1 MRTNDF
7 TAKQIILGLVEVVRL
22 EIESKKK
29 TLSIGDEELVQKIMS
44 KISEANKEFA
54 TEKEELR
61 YWGIVTREVAWYEAN
76 TEESE
81 EIINRLKSGDQ
92 LFAQK
97 FFYSTNTNGC
107 NISRFRSK
115 ILANIK
121 QTYKIEVSVEE
132 FGDILYTFL
141 WNEGTWSILDKYSR
155 KSSFFCWLSEVAQHE
170 LIRYLEDMKLI
181 NVTRER
187 TAGNT
192 RLLGLS
198 IAPEMWEYI
207 LNDTMPNGLYKDVL
221 FSTLVERNTEEKMMK
236 SFCLKIEDL
245 HRLQKKAEAD
255 LKDRLIR
262 SDRGY
267 EELVLRDKTPRV
279 IEVSEEFAKDF
290 CVWQEGKSNANPLA
304 DVLGVDLNH
313 EDLQK
318 KVVDFLYTIP
328 QKLKW
333 TEEERIVWTLR
344 FIEDTAPIEVAERI
358 GRKRSWV
365 DTKYSRLNARF
376 NKAVKDWWS
385 KNAKIVGESLVQ
397 IVIEHQ
403 TFIPLL
409 L

>member
-7 TAKQIILGLVEVVRL
+7 TAKQTILGLVEVVRL

-44 KISEANKEFA
+44 KVSEANKEFA

-97 FFYSTNTNGC
+97 FFYSTNTNRC

-376 NKAVKDWWS
+376 NKAVKEWWAE
-385 KNAKIVGESLVQ
+385 NAQ
-397 IVIEHQ
+397 
-403 TFIPLL
+403 
-409 L
+409 

>member
-7 TAKQIILGLVEVVRL
+7 TAKQTILGLVEVVRL

-29 TLSIGDEELVQKIMS
+29 TLSIGDEELVQKIMD
-44 KISEANKEFA
+44 KVSEANKEFA

-61 YWGIVTREVAWYEAN
+61 YWGVVTREVAWYEAN

-207 LNDTMPNGLYKDVL
+207 LNDTMSNGLYKDIL

-236 SFCLKIEDL
+236 SFCLKKEDL

-385 KNAKIVGESLVQ
+385 KNAK
-397 IVIEHQ
+397 
-403 TFIPLL
+403 
-409 L
+409 

>member
-1 MRTNDF
+1 MRTNSF
-7 TAKQIILGLVEVVRL
+7 TTKQTILGLVEVVRL
-22 EIESKKK
+22 EIESKNK
-29 TLSIGDEELVQKIMS
+29 TLSIGDNELVQKIMS

-61 YWGIVTREVAWYEAN
+61 YWSVVTREVAWYEAN

-81 EIINRLKSGDQ
+81 EIISRLKSGDR

-97 FFYSTNTNGC
+97 FFYSTNANGC

-121 QTYKIEVSVEE
+121 QTYKIEVSVED

-141 WNEGTWSILDKYSR
+141 WNEGTWSVLDKYSR
-155 KSSFFCWLSEVAQHE
+155 KSSFFCWLAEVAQHE
-170 LIRYLEDMKLI
+170 LVRYLEEMKLI

-187 TAGNT
+187 TVGNT

-207 LNDTMPNGLYKDVL
+207 LNDTMPNGLYKDFL
-221 FSTLVERNTEEKMMK
+221 FSTLVERDTEEKMMK
-236 SFCLKIEDL
+236 SFCLEKEEL
-245 HRLQKKAEAD
+245 HKLQKKAEAD

-262 SDRGY
+262 SDSGY
-267 EELVLRDKTPRV
+267 EDLVLRSKSPRI
-279 IEVSEEFAKDF
+279 IEVSDEFAKDF
-290 CVWQEGKSNANPLA
+290 CVWQEGKSNVSLLA
-304 DVLGVDLNH
+304 DVLGVDLNN

-318 KVVDFLYTIP
+318 KVVEFLYTIP

-376 NKAVKDWWS
+376 NKAIKEWWS
-385 KNAKIVGESLVQ
+385 KNVNE
-397 IVIEHQ
+397 
-403 TFIPLL
+403 
-409 L
+409 

>member
-7 TAKQIILGLVEVVRL
+7 TAKQTILGLVEVVRL

-44 KISEANKEFA
+44 KVSEANKEFA

-170 LIRYLEDMKLI
+170 LIRYLEDIKLI

-236 SFCLKIEDL
+236 SFCLKKEDL

-385 KNAKIVGESLVQ
+385 KKAK
-397 IVIEHQ
+397 
-403 TFIPLL
+403 
-409 L
+409 

>member
-7 TAKQIILGLVEVVRL
+7 TAKQTILGLVEVVRL

-44 KISEANKEFA
+44 KVSEVNKEFA

-121 QTYKIEVSVEE
+121 QTYKIEVSVEV

-170 LIRYLEDMKLI
+170 QIRYLEDMKLI

-221 FSTLVERNTEEKMMK
+221 FSTLVKRNTEEKMMK
-236 SFCLKIEDL
+236 SFCLKKEDL

-279 IEVSEEFAKDF
+279 IEVSEEFARDF

-344 FIEDTAPIEVAERI
+344 FIEDTAPVEVAERI

-365 DTKYSRLNARF
+365 DTKYSRLNVRF
-376 NKAVKDWWS
+376 NKAVKEWWAE
-385 KNAKIVGESLVQ
+385 NAK
-397 IVIEHQ
+397 
-403 TFIPLL
+403 
-409 L
+409 

>member
-7 TAKQIILGLVEVVRL
+7 TAKQTILGLVEVVRL

-44 KISEANKEFA
+44 KVSEANKEFA

-198 IAPEMWEYI
+198 IAPEMWKYI
-207 LNDTMPNGLYKDVL
+207 LNDTMPNGLYKDIL

-236 SFCLKIEDL
+236 SFCLKKEDL

-385 KNAKIVGESLVQ
+385 KNAK
-397 IVIEHQ
+397 
-403 TFIPLL
+403 
-409 L
+409 

>member
-7 TAKQIILGLVEVVRL
+7 TAKQTILGLVEVVRL

-29 TLSIGDEELVQKIMS
+29 TLTIGDEELVQKIMS
-44 KISEANKEFA
+44 KVSEANKEFA

-267 EELVLRDKTPRV
+267 EELVLRDKSPRV

-385 KNAKIVGESLVQ
+385 KNAK
-397 IVIEHQ
+397 
-403 TFIPLL
+403 
-409 L
+409 

>member
-7 TAKQIILGLVEVVRL
+7 TAKQTILGLVEVVRL

-44 KISEANKEFA
+44 KVSEVNKEFA

-207 LNDTMPNGLYKDVL
+207 LNDTMPNGLYKDIL

-236 SFCLKIEDL
+236 SFCLKKEDL

-365 DTKYSRLNARF
+365 DTKYSRLNVRF
-376 NKAVKDWWS
+376 NKAVKEWWAEH
-385 KNAKIVGESLVQ
+385 AK
-397 IVIEHQ
+397 
-403 TFIPLL
+403 
-409 L
+409 

>member
-7 TAKQIILGLVEVVRL
+7 TAKQTILGLIEVVRL

-29 TLSIGDEELVQKIMS
+29 TLTIGDEELVQKIMS
-44 KISEANKEFA
+44 KVSEANKEFA

-221 FSTLVERNTEEKMMK
+221 FSTLVKRNTEEKMMK
-236 SFCLKIEDL
+236 SFCLKKEDL

-279 IEVSEEFAKDF
+279 IEVSEEFARDF

-344 FIEDTAPIEVAERI
+344 FIEDTAPVEVAERI

-365 DTKYSRLNARF
+365 DTKYSRLNVRF
-376 NKAVKDWWS
+376 NKAVKEWWAE
-385 KNAKIVGESLVQ
+385 NAK
-397 IVIEHQ
+397 
-403 TFIPLL
+403 
-409 L
+409 

>member
-7 TAKQIILGLVEVVRL
+7 TAKQTILGLVEVVRL

-44 KISEANKEFA
+44 KVSEANKEFA

-221 FSTLVERNTEEKMMK
+221 FSTMVERNTEEKMMK
-236 SFCLKIEDL
+236 SFCLKKEDL

-255 LKDRLIR
+255 LKNRLIR

-344 FIEDTAPIEVAERI
+344 FIEDTAPVEVAERI

-365 DTKYSRLNARF
+365 DTKYSRLNVRF
-376 NKAVKDWWS
+376 NKAVKEWWAE
-385 KNAKIVGESLVQ
+385 NAK
-397 IVIEHQ
+397 
-403 TFIPLL
+403 
-409 L
+409 

>member
-7 TAKQIILGLVEVVRL
+7 TAKQTILGLIEVVRL

-29 TLSIGDEELVQKIMS
+29 TLTIGDEELVQKIMS
-44 KISEANKEFA
+44 KVSEANKEFA

-92 LFAQK
+92 LFVQK

-181 NVTRER
+181 NVTRGR

-236 SFCLKIEDL
+236 SFCLKKEDL

-365 DTKYSRLNARF
+365 DTKYSRLNVRF
-376 NKAVKDWWS
+376 NKAVKEWWAE
-385 KNAKIVGESLVQ
+385 NAK
-397 IVIEHQ
+397 
-403 TFIPLL
+403 
-409 L
+409 

>member
-1 MRTNDF
+1 MRTNSF
-7 TAKQIILGLVEVVRL
+7 TTKQTILGLVEVVRL
-22 EIESKKK
+22 EIESKNK
-29 TLSIGDEELVQKIMS
+29 TLSIGDNELVQKIMS
-44 KISEANKEFA
+44 KVSEANKEFA

-61 YWGIVTREVAWYEAN
+61 YWGVVTREVAWYEAN

-81 EIINRLKSGDQ
+81 EIISRLKSGDR

-97 FFYSTNTNGC
+97 FFYSTNANGC

-141 WNEGTWSILDKYSR
+141 WNEGTWSVLDKYSR
-155 KSSFFCWLSEVAQHE
+155 KSSFFCWLAEVAQHE
-170 LIRYLEDMKLI
+170 LVRYLEEMKLI

-187 TAGNT
+187 TVGNT

-207 LNDTMPNGLYKDVL
+207 LNDTMPNGLYKDFL
-221 FSTLVERNTEEKMMK
+221 FSTLVERDTEEKMMK
-236 SFCLKIEDL
+236 SFCLEKEEL
-245 HRLQKKAEAD
+245 HKLQKKAEAD

-262 SDRGY
+262 SDSGY
-267 EELVLRDKTPRV
+267 EDLVLRSKSPRI
-279 IEVSEEFAKDF
+279 IEVSDEFAKDF
-290 CVWQEGKSNANPLA
+290 CVWQEGKSNVSLLA
-304 DVLGVDLNH
+304 DVLGVDLNN

-318 KVVDFLYTIP
+318 KVVEFLYTIP

-376 NKAVKDWWS
+376 NKAIKEWWA
-385 KNAKIVGESLVQ
+385 KNVNE
-397 IVIEHQ
+397 
-403 TFIPLL
+403 
-409 L
+409 

>member
-221 FSTLVERNTEEKMMK
+221 FSTMVERNTEEKMMK

-385 KNAKIVGESLVQ
+385 KNAK
-397 IVIEHQ
+397 
-403 TFIPLL
+403 
-409 L
+409 

>member
-7 TAKQIILGLVEVVRL
+7 TAKQTFLGLVEVVRL
-22 EIESKKK
+22 EIESKNK
-29 TLSIGDEELVQKIMS
+29 TLTIGDEELVQKIMS
-44 KISEANKEFA
+44 KVSEANKEFA

-236 SFCLKIEDL
+236 SFCLKKEYL

-262 SDRGY
+262 SDSGY
-267 EELVLRDKTPRV
+267 EELVLRDKTSRV
-279 IEVSEEFAKDF
+279 IEVSEEFARDF

-365 DTKYSRLNARF
+365 DTKYSRLNVRF
-376 NKAVKDWWS
+376 NKAVKEWWAE
-385 KNAKIVGESLVQ
+385 NAK
-397 IVIEHQ
+397 
-403 TFIPLL
+403 
-409 L
+409 

>member
-7 TAKQIILGLVEVVRL
+7 TAKQTILGLVEVVRL

-29 TLSIGDEELVQKIMS
+29 TLSIGDEELVQKIMD
-44 KISEANKEFA
+44 KVSEANKEFA

-61 YWGIVTREVAWYEAN
+61 YWGVVTREVAWYEAN

-236 SFCLKIEDL
+236 SFCLKKEDL

-365 DTKYSRLNARF
+365 DTKYSRLNVRF
-376 NKAVKDWWS
+376 NKAVKEWWAE
-385 KNAKIVGESLVQ
+385 NA
-397 IVIEHQ
+397 
-403 TFIPLL
+403 T
-409 L
+409 

>member
-7 TAKQIILGLVEVVRL
+7 TAKQTILGLVEVVRL

-29 TLSIGDEELVQKIMS
+29 TLTIGDEELVQKIMS
-44 KISEANKEFA
+44 KVSEANKEFA

-376 NKAVKDWWS
+376 NKAVKEWWAE
-385 KNAKIVGESLVQ
+385 NAK
-397 IVIEHQ
+397 
-403 TFIPLL
+403 
-409 L
+409 

>member
-7 TAKQIILGLVEVVRL
+7 TAKQTILGLVEVVRL

-29 TLSIGDEELVQKIMS
+29 TLTICDEELVQKIMS
-44 KISEANKEFA
+44 KVSEANKEFT

-221 FSTLVERNTEEKMMK
+221 FSTLVKRNTEEKMMK

-376 NKAVKDWWS
+376 NKAVKVWWS
-385 KNAKIVGESLVQ
+385 KNAK
-397 IVIEHQ
+397 
-403 TFIPLL
+403 
-409 L
+409 

>member
-1 MRTNDF
+1 MRTNVF
-7 TAKQIILGLVEVVRL
+7 TAKQTILGFVEVVRL

-29 TLSIGDEELVQKIMS
+29 TLSIGDEELVEKIMS
-44 KISEANKEFA
+44 KVSEANKEFA

-61 YWGIVTREVAWYEAN
+61 YWGVVTREVAWYEAN

-81 EIINRLKSGDQ
+81 EIIKRLKSDDQ
-92 LFAQK
+92 LFVQK

-121 QTYKIEVSVEE
+121 QTYKIDVSVEE

-141 WNEGTWSILDKYSR
+141 WNEGTWSVLDKYSR
-155 KSSFFCWLSEVAQHE
+155 KSSFFCWLAEVAQHE
-170 LIRYLEDMKLI
+170 LVRVLEDAKLI
-181 NVTRER
+181 NVIPER
-187 TAGNT
+187 TVGNT

-207 LNDTMPNGLYKDVL
+207 LNDTMPNGLYKDIL
-221 FSTLVERNTEEKMMK
+221 FATLVERNTEEKMMK
-236 SFCLKIEDL
+236 SFGLEKEDL
-245 HRLQKKAEAD
+245 HKLQKKAEAD
-255 LKDRLIR
+255 FKDRLIR
-262 SDRGY
+262 SDSVY
-267 EELVLRDKTPRV
+267 EELVLRDKKTRI
-279 IEVSEEFAKDF
+279 IEVSDDFAKDF
-290 CVWQEGKSNANPLA
+290 CVWQEGKGNANPLA
-304 DVLGVDLNH
+304 DVLGVDLNN

-318 KVVDFLYTIP
+318 KVVEFLYTIP

-344 FIEDTAPIEVAERI
+344 FIEGTAPIDVAERV

-376 NKAVKDWWS
+376 NKAVKEWW
-385 KNAKIVGESLVQ
+385 AKYAK
-397 IVIEHQ
+397 
-403 TFIPLL
+403 
-409 L
+409 

>member
-7 TAKQIILGLVEVVRL
+7 TAKQTILGLVEVVRL

-44 KISEANKEFA
+44 KVSEVNKEFA

-92 LFAQK
+92 LFVQK

-181 NVTRER
+181 NVTRGR

-236 SFCLKIEDL
+236 SFCLKKEDL

-267 EELVLRDKTPRV
+267 EELVLRDKPPRV

-365 DTKYSRLNARF
+365 DTKYSRLNVRF
-376 NKAVKDWWS
+376 NKAVKEWWAE
-385 KNAKIVGESLVQ
+385 NAK
-397 IVIEHQ
+397 
-403 TFIPLL
+403 
-409 L
+409 

>member
-7 TAKQIILGLVEVVRL
+7 TAKQTILGLVEVVRL

-44 KISEANKEFA
+44 KVSEANKEFA

-198 IAPEMWEYI
+198 IAPEMWKYI

-236 SFCLKIEDL
+236 SFCLKKEDL

-304 DVLGVDLNH
+304 DVLEVDLNH

-385 KNAKIVGESLVQ
+385 KNAK
-397 IVIEHQ
+397 
-403 TFIPLL
+403 
-409 L
+409 

>member
-7 TAKQIILGLVEVVRL
+7 TAKQTILGLVEVVRL

-29 TLSIGDEELVQKIMS
+29 TLTIGDEELVQKIMS
-44 KISEANKEFA
+44 KVSEANKEFA

-207 LNDTMPNGLYKDVL
+207 LNDTMPNSLYKDVL
-221 FSTLVERNTEEKMMK
+221 FSTLVKRNTEEKMMK
-236 SFCLKIEDL
+236 SFCLKKEDL

-290 CVWQEGKSNANPLA
+290 CIWQEGKSNANPLA

-365 DTKYSRLNARF
+365 DTKYSRLNVRF
-376 NKAVKDWWS
+376 NKAVKEWWAE
-385 KNAKIVGESLVQ
+385 NA
-397 IVIEHQ
+397 
-403 TFIPLL
+403 T
-409 L
+409 

>member
-7 TAKQIILGLVEVVRL
+7 TAKQTILGLVEVVRL

-29 TLSIGDEELVQKIMS
+29 TLTIGDEELVQKIMS
-44 KISEANKEFA
+44 KVSEANKEFA

-221 FSTLVERNTEEKMMK
+221 FSTLVKRNTEEKMMK
-236 SFCLKIEDL
+236 SFCLKKEDL
-245 HRLQKKAEAD
+245 HRLQKRAEAD

-267 EELVLRDKTPRV
+267 EELVLRDKTPHV

-365 DTKYSRLNARF
+365 DTKYSRLNVRF
-376 NKAVKDWWS
+376 NKAVKEWWAE
-385 KNAKIVGESLVQ
+385 NAK
-397 IVIEHQ
+397 
-403 TFIPLL
+403 
-409 L
+409 

>member
-7 TAKQIILGLVEVVRL
+7 TAKQTILGLVEVVRL

-236 SFCLKIEDL
+236 SFCLKKEDL

-385 KNAKIVGESLVQ
+385 KNAK
-397 IVIEHQ
+397 
-403 TFIPLL
+403 
-409 L
+409 

>member
-7 TAKQIILGLVEVVRL
+7 TAKQTILGLVEVVRL

-29 TLSIGDEELVQKIMS
+29 TLSIGDEELVQKIMD
-44 KISEANKEFA
+44 KVSEANKEFA

-236 SFCLKIEDL
+236 SFCLKKEDL

-385 KNAKIVGESLVQ
+385 KNAK
-397 IVIEHQ
+397 
-403 TFIPLL
+403 
-409 L
+409 

>member
-7 TAKQIILGLVEVVRL
+7 TAKQTILGLVEVVRL

-29 TLSIGDEELVQKIMS
+29 TLTIGDEELVQKIMS
-44 KISEANKEFA
+44 KVSEANKEFA

-155 KSSFFCWLSEVAQHE
+155 KSSFFCWLSEVVQHE
-170 LIRYLEDMKLI
+170 LIRYLEEMKLI

-236 SFCLKIEDL
+236 SFGLKKEEL

-304 DVLGVDLNH
+304 DVLGVDLNQ

-376 NKAVKDWWS
+376 NKAVKEWWS
-385 KNAKIVGESLVQ
+385 KNAK
-397 IVIEHQ
+397 
-403 TFIPLL
+403 
-409 L
+409 